1 MVAERYAPTGARR
14 SDIMAKPIRATPVVK
29 GKAAVRIQNEMRS
42 GTPTTPQRV
51 ATIRRADAVY
61 SSATKGAGTTKK

>member
-1 MVAERYAPTGARR
+1 
-14 SDIMAKPIRATPVVK
+14 MAKPIEATPVVK

-42 GTPTTPQRV
+42 GTPDTVQRV

-61 SSATKGAGTTKK
+61 ASATQAAKGAGAAKK

>member
-1 MVAERYAPTGARR
+1 
-14 SDIMAKPIRATPVVK
+14 MAKPIRATPVVK